1 MEIQLWREILDPYR
15 QAVDELTVKFDHM
28 IQEHHNAGIYC
39 PIVQVKYSG
48 KMPA

>member
-28 IQEHHNAGIYC
+28 IQ
-39 PIVQVKYSG
+39 
-48 KMPA
+48 